1 MRLATAQSKMVSVFI
16 VDNARD
22 LYSRD
27 MTSTFRER
35 KRLKGKKFYGN
46 YAVEETMAISSED

>member
-1 MRLATAQSKMVSVFI
+1 MSVFV

-27 MTSTFRER
+27 VTSTFGER

-46 YAVEETMAISSED
+46 YAVKETMAISSDD